1 MISHARA
8 DLLLESSG
16 GESIAAHAIA
26 GNALAARI
34 DHTTPAEAVEVATWH
49 LRNVLR
55 AEPADARAAVALAG
69 LLSRT
74 EKTSAAGG
82 GSSSSR
88 GSVEVIQQ
96 AVAALAALVGANEK
110 REDDE
115 PLAAAAAVSAADAS
129 SVAAGLRR
137 LGGYLVQ
144 HGEREKGA
152 AALKLAFSL
161 DPAAMRSAATSLAAD
176 AAAAAAEERRGHGGE
191 L

>member
-1 MISHARA
+1 V
-8 DLLLESSG
+8 LLESSG

-74 EKTSAAGG
+74 EETTAAGG
-82 GSSSSR
+82 GSSK

-110 REDDE
+110 REDDA
-115 PLAAAAAVSAADAS
+115 PLAAAAAAAAVSAADVS

-144 HGEREKGA
+144 HGERETGA
-152 AALKLAFSL
+152 AALKQAFSL

-176 AAAAAAEERRGHGGE
+176 AAAAAVEERRGHGGE

>member
-1 MISHARA
+1 M
-8 DLLLESSG
+8 LLESSG

-34 DHTTPAEAVEVATWH
+34 DHSTPAEAVEVATWH

-69 LLSRT
+69 LLGRT
-74 EKTSAAGG
+74 EETSAAGGG

>member
-74 EKTSAAGG
+74 EETTAAGG
-82 GSSSSR
+82 GSSK

-115 PLAAAAAVSAADAS
+115 PLAAAAAVSAADVS

-152 AALKLAFSL
+152 AALKQAFSL

-176 AAAAAAEERRGHGGE
+176 AAAAAVEERRGHGGE